1 MHIIKVFVLVFVC
14 ITFLFSAIEKTTD
27 WNGQLYWFKNHFANT
42 FLRPQIKALLLVLI
56 ILDYATGILSL
67 VGIFEVLFCTTKDF
81 GFYALILAIITI
93 LCMLFGQRVA
103 RDYPGASSLAVYFL
117 VLIFGLY
124 LFLL

>member
-1 MHIIKVFVLVFVC
+1 MPIVKVFILVFVC

-27 WNGQLYWFKNHFANT
+27 WNGQLSWFKDHFSNT

-56 ILDYATGILSL
+56 ILDYATGILSIL
-67 VGIFEVLFCTTKDF
+67 GAFEVLFYTTNTF
-81 GFYALILAIITI
+81 GFYALILAITTT

-103 RDYPGASSLAVYFL
+103 RDYPGASSLAIYFL

-124 LFLL
+124 IFSL